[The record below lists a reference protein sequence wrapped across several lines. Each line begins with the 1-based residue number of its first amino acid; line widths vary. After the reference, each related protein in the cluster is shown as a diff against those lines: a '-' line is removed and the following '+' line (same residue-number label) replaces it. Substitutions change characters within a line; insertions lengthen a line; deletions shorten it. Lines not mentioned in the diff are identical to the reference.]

1 MTEENKGTK
10 QPDSR
15 FRSRKSRP
23 NRFSRNT
30 KQQLKVCTLSGTEE
44 VGRNCNFIEFGKD
57 ILIID
62 CGFSFPGQELLGI
75 DYLIPNIAYL
85 KRNKKRVKAIL
96 ITHGHLDHTGGLEY
110 ILPEL
115 DYPPIYGGKFANA
128 LIASK
133 LKEAGM
139 LNKVKLHDIDRNTQM
154 SIGRFKVSFI
164 GVTHSIPNAFSI
176 FVQSPSGNVFFS
188 GDYKIDTDP
197 ANEAETDYEA
207 LKQLRGKVDLALM
220 ESTNSKSEGKAKS
233 GAEIAHNLEDIIA
246 KHDGRIV
253 VAAFSSIISR
263 LYSVIKIAEK
273 LNRKVFISGR
283 SLRNS
288 IAIAQ
293 EQHYISVPRD
303 LIQPEKNMSKFQD
316 NQIMFICTGSQ
327 AERYSALN
335 RVSLGEH
342 AHFKVKQGDLVILSA
357 SEIPGNVTKIGEM
370 TDRLIK
376 RGAELVQ
383 NSFMQVHESGHGL
396 KEDMRIMYKLTEP
409 RYVMPI
415 HGSLT
420 MRYYNKKN
428 YVSWGTPEDKVLL
441 TDDGQMWIYEGR
453 DWKRGKQIESKPVM
467 IDGLGVGDIGDIVLK
482 DRTQLAEYGMVAV
495 IMNLNNKTNQIIGN
509 LNFLS
514 RGFVYVKNSQKLFKE
529 LDNIVKDTHREWL
542 SSRKAN
548 PDRKELRKLLE
559 TRLSKYIY
567 KKTEREPM
575 ILPVFV

>member
-1 MTEENKGTK
+1 MTDEN
-10 QPDSR
+10 S
-15 FRSRKSRP
+15 SRP
-23 NRFSRNT
+23 RPKRHFRRRNPHQNHSVET
-30 KQQLKVCTLSGTEE
+30 RKDQLKVCTLSGTEE
-44 VGRNCNFIEFGKD
+44 VGRNCNFVEFDDD
-57 ILIID
+57 IIIID

-75 DYLIPNIAYL
+75 DYLIPNVAYL
-85 KRNKKRVKAIL
+85 KRNKHKIKAIL

-133 LKEAGM
+133 LKEAEI
-139 LNKVKLHDIDRNTQM
+139 LNKVKLHNIDRSTKIT
-154 SIGRFKVSFI
+154 IGKFHVTFI

-176 FVQSPSGNVFFS
+176 FVQSPKGNVFFS

-197 ANEAETDYEA
+197 ANEAETDYDS

-220 ESTNSKSEGKAKS
+220 ESTNSRTEGKAKS
-233 GAEIAHNLEDIIA
+233 GTEIAENLEDIIA
-246 KHDGRIV
+246 KHSGRIM

-273 LNRKVFISGR
+273 TNRKVFISGR
-283 SLRNS
+283 SLQNS

-293 EQHYISVPRD
+293 EQGYITVPQG
-303 LIQPEKNMSKFQD
+303 LILSERTLQKYQD
-316 NQIMFICTGSQ
+316 NQVMFICTGSQ
-327 AERYSALN
+327 AERFSALN

-342 AHFKVKQGDLVILSA
+342 TYFKVKQGDLIILSS
-357 SEIPGNVTKIGEM
+357 SEIPVNVAKISEM

-376 RGAELVQ
+376 RGADLVQ

-428 YVSWGTPEDKVLL
+428 YVSWGTPSDKVLL
-441 TDDGQMWIYEGR
+441 TSDGQVWIYDGR
-453 DWKRGKQIESKPVM
+453 DWKREKQIESKPVM

-482 DRTQLAEYGMVAV
+482 DRNQLAEYGMVAV
-495 IMNLNNKTNQIIGN
+495 IMNLNNKTHQLIGR

-514 RGFVYVKNSQKLFKE
+514 RGFVYVKNSQKLFQE
-529 LDNIVKDTHREWL
+529 LENIVRETHREWL
-542 SSRKAN
+542 SSKKL
-548 PDRKELRKLLE
+548 DRKELRKLLE